1 MMPEHL
7 RKPTS
12 DIMSHQNTDTLPLDV
27 DQEQYRRRMRDPG
40 IAEEAA
46 EIAAAVADIEA
57 AEVAESVIRRRL
69 RPLEI
74 VMLALLTA
82 SLLVHALTLSQ
93 LFRVRNTLRGQIE
106 QLAAGVEAAKAE
118 QVRYDL
124 PIDQQ
129 VPIDL
134 DVPIKRSLS
143 VPIRTEVRIQQQIN
157 VPIDTGVAGLI
168 EIPIPIDT
176 TVPVSTTVPIDFDQT
191 VSISTTVPLRLN
203 VPIQIDLGAP
213 QLSGYL
219 DRLHAALLKL
229 RDEL

>member
-1 MMPEHL
+1 MMPEYP
-7 RKPTS
+7 RKSANDLVGNPNS
-12 DIMSHQNTDTLPLDV
+12 DMLPLNASE
-27 DQEQYRRRMRDPG
+27 EQRRRMHNSG

-46 EIAAAVADIEA
+46 EVAAAVADTEA
-57 AEVAESVIRRRL
+57 AEVAQTVVRRRL
-69 RPLEI
+69 RSLEI
-74 VMLALLTA
+74 VMLALLTV
-82 SLLVHALTLSQ
+82 SLLIHALTLAQ
-93 LFRVRNTLRGQIE
+93 LFRVRNTLRGQID

-118 QVRYDL
+118 QIRYDVA
-124 PIDQQ
+124 IDQQ

-134 DVPIKRSLS
+134 DVPIKRSLT

-157 VPIDTGVAGLI
+157 VPIDTGVAGQI

-191 VSISTTVPLRLN
+191 VGISTTVPLRLN
-203 VPIQIDLGAP
+203 VPIQVDLGAP